1 MELLQ
6 RIEKLEKQVQQI
18 QKQIRK
24 RAVERKLELKEKF
37 DIHDRAQNLVR
48 EFEAMRIEDTPLNAS
63 QIQELKTIIKCFAE
77 LVDYALGVKFP

>member
-6 RIEKLEKQVQQI
+6 RIEKLERDM
-18 QKQIRK
+18 KQIKKQLRK
-24 RAVERKLELKEKF
+24 KVEERKLTLKEKL